1 MSSWAISG
9 YFLAIQSDSKILP
22 DGNVVVDDPKE
33 FDDPLV
39 SDSLEVKSKEY
50 ADFYHPKKFDDPQ
63 VFDDPKEISIGSM
76 DFDNPKLY
84 GDTSIF
90 NGLVLI
96 ACKHL

>member
-39 SDSLEVKSKEY
+39 SDSLEVISKEY
-50 ADFYHPKKFDDPQ
+50 GTFMIQRNSMIPRYLMIQRKFQLEVWTLIIQNSTVIP
-63 VFDDPKEISIGSM
+63 PSSM
-76 DFDNPKLY
+76 
-84 GDTSIF
+84 
-90 NGLVLI
+90 VLF
-96 ACKHL
+96 

>member
-39 SDSLEVKSKEY
+39 SDSLEV
-50 ADFYHPKKFDDPQ
+50 
-63 VFDDPKEISIGSM
+63 IS
-76 DFDNPKLY
+76 
-84 GDTSIF
+84 
-90 NGLVLI
+90 
-96 ACKHL
+96 